1 MNDRE
6 VTKPLLRG
14 YFHEWMFFISVGAC
28 IPLITNSTNSIE
40 LAATIVYSMGVCM
53 MFGFSALYHRVD
65 WRYRVLKIMRRLDHS
80 AIFVMIAGSFTPICL
95 LVLPGDTGL
104 QLLLIIWVIA
114 VIGILQTLL
123 FTQTPR
129 LVRASIY
136 LVAGYM
142 AIPYLS
148 VMSSVMTMT
157 NFTLTAAGGTIY
169 TVGAIGYGFKF
180 PDISPK
186 YFGYHEFFHILV
198 SIAAA
203 LHFIVIYSIVG

>member
-1 MNDRE
+1 MNDRK

-65 WRYRVLKIMRRLDHS
+65 WRFRVLKIMRRLDHS

-95 LVLPGDTGL
+95 LVLPDDTGL

-142 AIPYLS
+142 VIPYLS
-148 VMSSVMTMT
+148 VMSSVMSMT
-157 NFTLTAAGGTIY
+157 NFTLTATGGTIY

-198 SIAAA
+198 SIAAV

>member
-65 WRYRVLKIMRRLDHS
+65 WRSRILTIMRRLDHS

-95 LVLPGDTGL
+95 LVLPGDTGI
-104 QLLLIIWVIA
+104 QLLFIIWIIA
-114 VIGILQTLL
+114 GIGILQTVL
-123 FTQTPR
+123 FTETPR
-129 LVRASIY
+129 LIRAGIY
-136 LVAGYM
+136 LIAGYI
-142 AIPYLS
+142 ALPYLS
-148 VMSSVMTMT
+148 VMFSVMSMT
-157 NFTLTAAGGTIY
+157 NFILTTAGGTIY
-169 TVGAIGYGFKF
+169 TVGAIGYGFQF

-198 SIAAA
+198 SIAAV

>member
-1 MNDRE
+1 MNNRKFI
-6 VTKPLLRG
+6 KPLLRG

-28 IPLITNSTNSIE
+28 IPLIANSTNSVE
-40 LAATIVYSMGVCM
+40 LAATIVYSLGVCM

-65 WRYRVLKIMRRLDHS
+65 WRARLLIIMRKLDHS
-80 AIFVMIAGSFTPICL
+80 AIFIMIAGSFTPICL
-95 LVLPGDTGL
+95 LVLPGDTGI
-104 QLLLIIWVIA
+104 QLLFIIWVIA
-114 VIGILQTLL
+114 GIGILQTIL

-129 LVRASIY
+129 LIRAGIY

-142 AIPYLS
+142 AVPYLS
-148 VMSSVMTMT
+148 VMFSVMSVT

-169 TVGAIGYGFKF
+169 TFGAIGYGFKF

-186 YFGYHEFFHILV
+186 YFGYHEVFHILV
-198 SIAAA
+198 SIAAV